1 MYNFFVF
8 GQFNSDHSD
17 SLKAEGP
24 LKYYSLSVCGERP
37 VDIFQ
42 P

>member
-8 GQFNSDHSD
+8 GQFNSNHGD

-24 LKYYSLSVCGERP
+24 LKYSLSVYGERP